1 MHGQDVFFFFIA
13 RAEPT
18 EVASC
23 PQLENHFKFFTPW
36 HETMSFSSMVLGK
49 TIAL

>member
-1 MHGQDVFFFFIA
+1 MVKMYSSLFIA

-23 PQLENHFKFFTPW
+23 PQLENHFEILPW
-36 HETMSFSSMVLGK
+36 RKAMSIFSSMVLGK